1 VINNEAMKQFSD
13 MLENLFGSRTRVK
26 LLKLFLLSEGR
37 FFVREIARLTG
48 EELNSVRRELKN
60 LVEFGLVKEVSA
72 EAGAAAKDENK
83 KFYEADVNFVLYDE
97 LKNLFLKTRL
107 LVERLFIKN
116 AKRLG
121 NVKFL
126 LLSGFFVN
134 DSEAKTDLLIAG
146 QINKRVL
153 SGFINKISQEFNQP
167 IRYTVMTSVEFNY
180 RHKITDKFL
189 FEVLE
194 GKKIVVIDNLEK

>member
-1 VINNEAMKQFSD
+1 

-72 EAGAAAKDENK
+72 EVGSSAKDENK
-83 KFYEADVNFVLYDE
+83 KFYEADVNFVLYEE

-107 LVERLFIKN
+107 LVERLFVKN

-121 NVKFL
+121 NVKL
-126 LLSGFFVN
+126 LVLSGFFVN
-134 DSEAKTDLLIAG
+134 DDDAKTDLLIAG
-146 QINKRVL
+146 QINKRAL
-153 SGFINKISQEFNQP
+153 SGFINKISHEFNQP
-167 IRYTVMTSVEFNY
+167 IRYTTMTTTEFNY

-194 GKKIVVIDNLEK
+194 GKKIVVIDNLEE

>member
-1 VINNEAMKQFSD
+1 MEQFNNETIVV

-48 EELNSVRRELKN
+48 EEINSVRRELKN

-72 EAGAAAKDENK
+72 EVGRTAKDESK
-83 KFYEADVNFVLYDE
+83 KFYEVDVNFVLYEE

-107 LVERLFIKN
+107 LVERVFIKN
-116 AKRLG
+116 IKRLG
-121 NVKFL
+121 NVKL
-126 LLSGFFVN
+126 LVLAGFFVN
-134 DSEAKTDLLIAG
+134 DEEAKTDLLIAG
-146 QINKRVL
+146 QINKRAL
-153 SGFINKISQEFNQP
+153 ANFINKISHEFNQP
-167 IRYTVMTSVEFNY
+167 IRYTIMSSAEFNY

-189 FEVLE
+189 FEILE
-194 GKKIVVIDNLEK
+194 GIKIIVVNNLEK

>member
-1 VINNEAMKQFSD
+1 

-37 FFVREIARLTG
+37 FFVREIARLAG
-48 EELNSVRRELKN
+48 EEINSIRRELKN

-72 EAGAAAKDENK
+72 EVGRAAKDESK
-83 KFYEADVNFVLYDE
+83 KFYEVDVNFVLYEE

-107 LVERLFIKN
+107 LVERIFIKN
-116 AKRLG
+116 VKRLG
-121 NVKFL
+121 NVKL
-126 LLSGFFVN
+126 LVLTGFFVN
-134 DSEAKTDLLIAG
+134 DGEAKTDLLIAG
-146 QINKRVL
+146 QINKRAL
-153 SGFINKISQEFNQP
+153 ANFINKISHEFNQP
-167 IRYTVMTSVEFNY
+167 IRYTIMSSAEFNY

-194 GKKIVVIDNLEK
+194 GKKITVIDNLEK